1 MPFKPPLPVK
11 AVDVIMHVTPEF
23 TVFGWR
29 EVKAI
34 SNINKDDNTSAT
46 LIKELDEFFFCI
58 ISPLIFSKWLT
69 HFKWFGCSTI
79 PKSRHFP
86 VEL

>member
-34 SNINKDDNTSAT
+34 SKINKDDNTSAT
-46 LIKELDEFFFCI
+46 LIKELDEFFF
-58 ISPLIFSKWLT
+58 
-69 HFKWFGCSTI
+69 
-79 PKSRHFP
+79 
-86 VEL
+86 V